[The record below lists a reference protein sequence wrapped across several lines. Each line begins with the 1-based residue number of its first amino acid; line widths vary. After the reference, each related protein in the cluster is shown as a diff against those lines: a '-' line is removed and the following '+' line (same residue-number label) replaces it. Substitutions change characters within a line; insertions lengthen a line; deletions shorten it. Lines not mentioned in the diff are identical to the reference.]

1 MEEFQVHHNTSFQHL
16 TRPNCIILYHFVLK
30 FSTTTKVCCPEYKY
44 LNVSLRLPFGTIKNS
59 TITTIIIN
67 NWKSSRYSWPH
78 NEDCMQPAI
87 IPNPW
92 SATCEQTSQLGPC
105 VNGPHTWGQVWT
117 GHTFQQGVKSPHSE
131 GQVWTGRTVQS
142 CVNRALTLQLGTR
155 GGRGGGRGP
164 EEAAAAAAELMRS
177 FCRGVWCSAWCHN
190 VFNVGDMTRWVL
202 LLQLQYPHW
211 LLSIFFIK
219 ITQNHCR
226 FCRWPISGGIGSCWA
241 AETASR
247 GHVVAFESLIC
258 VDKKATSSRVN
269 QPRSSFRCSH
279 GHGGNVFVCLPSGCD
294 HGGLKLSFTT
304 LQKPLTD

>member
-1 MEEFQVHHNTSFQHL
+1 MKIACNL
-16 TRPNCIILYHFVLK
+16 LLYRTLEAQRV
-30 FSTTTKVCCPEYKY
+30 
-44 LNVSLRLPFGTIKNS
+44 NR
-59 TITTIIIN
+59 
-67 NWKSSRYSWPH
+67 PH
-78 NEDCMQPAI
+78 NWDHVWTDPILGVRFERGTHFNKVWKVPTVRAR
-87 IPNPW
+87 
-92 SATCEQTSQLGPC
+92 CEQAAQCSL
-105 VNGPHTWGQVWT
+105 VWT
-117 GHTFQQGVKSPHSE
+117 ELSRFSSAREE
-131 GQVWTGRTVQS
+131 GG
-142 CVNRALTLQLGTR
+142 
-155 GGRGGGRGP
+155 GGGRGP